1 MSQLAV
7 VVNPTKFDDL
17 APVQEQVARVCAECG
32 WPDARWYETTAED
45 PGTGQARQALAEGAT
60 LVCPLGG
67 DGTVRAVAA
76 ALVGGEVALGLLP
89 GGTGNLLAR
98 NLQLPIDDLDE
109 AVRIALTGVDHRI
122 DVGRVAFDDDP
133 EEVFLVMAGM
143 GLDADT
149 VDADESVKKVLGHVA
164 YVLSGVRALAKPG
177 FRARLTGGGAR
188 SRMRHTRT
196 VVVGNCGELTG
207 GVALLPDAAVDDGIL
222 DVVVA
227 APRGVLGW
235 AAVLFDVLTR
245 RHRGHPG
252 LQRHVG
258 ERFTVE
264 ADRAVAAQIDGDV
277 VGPRRGLRARVDPDA
292 LTVRLPRQSPA
303 G

>member
-1 MSQLAV
+1 MSHLAI

-17 APVQEQVARVCAECG
+17 APVRQQVAAVCAECG

-45 PGTGQARQALAEGAT
+45 PGTGQARQALADGAT

-76 ALVGGEVALGLLP
+76 ALVGGAVPLGLLP

-98 NLQLPIDDLDE
+98 NLALPVDDL
-109 AVRIALTGVDHRI
+109 AGALRVALTGRDHRI
-122 DVGRVAFDDDP
+122 DVGWVAFGDDP
-133 EEVFLVMAGM
+133 EQVFLVMAGM
-143 GLDADT
+143 GLDAET
-149 VDADESVKKVLGHVA
+149 VDADEDVKKRLGHVA

-188 SRMRHTRT
+188 SRLRHTRM

-207 GVALLPDAAVDDGIL
+207 GVALLPDAAVDDGLL

-227 APRGVLGW
+227 APEGALGW
-235 AAVLFDVLTR
+235 LAVVFDVLTR

-252 LQRHVG
+252 LQRHTG
-258 ERFTVE
+258 ERFVLET
-264 ADRAVAAQIDGDV
+264 DRPVAAQLDGDV
-277 VGPRRGLRARVDPDA
+277 VGPRRGLRARVQPDA
-292 LTVRLPRQSPA
+292 LVVRLGA
-303 G
+303 IG